1 MEGKKQ
7 GRRVLAKEVRMD
19 GCMNIRCDGKDV
31 KITIDPSVV
40 KAANGTVIDNIMN
53 SVIKI
58 NQVTR
63 DFSFF

>member
-40 KAANGTVIDNIMN
+40 KAANGILIDNITDR
-53 SVIKI
+53 KLLAYF
-58 NQVTR
+58 
-63 DFSFF
+63 FSYK